1 MADQETIEATRY
13 MAVKDAVELL
23 RGASGHLEGAM
34 RLLAEATL
42 LKPELDES
50 LGIEAQRLIGVL
62 AAVREEIS
70 SIERKRLC
78 ATE

>member
-1 MADQETIEATRY
+1 MEGADTTPYTTA
-13 MAVKDAVELL
+13 KDAVDLL
-23 RGASGHLEGAM
+23 RSASTHLDDAM

-62 AAVREEIS
+62 AAVREEI
-70 SIERKRLC
+70 RTLDRNRLC
-78 ATE
+78 EMEQ